1 MKENEAKLPM
11 KAIGFIGIVA
21 LILVGLW
28 PSSAVARNCAM
39 FLPWT
44 SYQQQVAPESEA
56 LVHQWHANC
65 SGVLMMSGGG
75 FFILERL
82 VGGQWL
88 RVSRGLSV
96 NASLDPGT
104 YRVWVENIGRTPA
117 SYRIRWR
124 MSAG

>member
-1 MKENEAKLPM
+1 MKKNEVRPPTRAM
-11 KAIGFIGIVA
+11 AVICIGA
-21 LILVGLW
+21 LILAGLW
-28 PSSAVARNCAM
+28 PSGAMARNCAM

-44 SYQQQVAPESEA
+44 SYEQQVAPKAEA

-65 SGVLMMSGGG
+65 TGVMMMSGGG

-82 VGGQWL
+82 VGGQWA

-96 NASLDPGT
+96 NANLDPGT
-104 YRVWVENIGRTPA
+104 YRIWVENIGHTPA